1 MHRVIHTDEFP
12 MTENRNRPANISNNA
27 PFYNFFYLMSNSQGF
42 INKRWLAINVMD
54 QKFYRMFMSSTMQ
67 QRIYTN

>member
-1 MHRVIHTDEFP
+1 MAGVAHVKGFP
-12 MTENRNRPANISNNA
+12 VTEARSRPNTISFNSG
-27 PFYNFFYLMSNSQGF
+27 FYNFFYLFSNTNGY
-42 INKRWLAINVMD
+42 INSRWLSLNSLD

>member
-1 MHRVIHTDEFP
+1 MSRVVHTNTYP
-12 MTENRNRPANISNNA
+12 TTNARSRPNSIANNA
-27 PFYNFFYLMSNSQGF
+27 SFYNVFYLFSNTNGF
-42 INKRWLAINVMD
+42 INQRWVSLNALD